1 MCLRVGWVHFVAT
14 KNLYTRNP
22 DMMFTDNY
30 LGKHARMSEKPLPA
44 MDSPLSILVVD
55 DDELNQRMMRLLLR
69 REGYRAEFA
78 SNGLEAVQAV
88 KSGAFDLIL
97 MDLQMPVMDGVEAS
111 RQIRAWENGGNH
123 TYIVALTASYLP
135 EKGRELFEAGLD
147 NYLAKPFDVDHLRNI
162 LQYSL
167 ESRKSQTATAPE
179 RAEPQP
185 PASEP
190 LIDFQKG
197 IQRVGGDESI
207 YKDFLN
213 DFVEELPGRLETL
226 WSCYRNKDLE
236 GLYRAAHNLKGVS
249 ANLGILQLS
258 EGAKRLEKQ
267 ATQGYTESIEPL
279 LTDISYITRVSMEAV
294 LKYVAAGK

>member
-1 MCLRVGWVHFVAT
+1 
-14 KNLYTRNP
+14 
-22 DMMFTDNY
+22 
-30 LGKHARMSEKPLPA
+30 MSEKPVAA

-69 REGYRAEFA
+69 REGHRAVFA

-88 KSGAFDLIL
+88 KSGSFDLIL

-111 RQIRAWENGGNH
+111 RQIRAWENGGSH

-167 ESRKSQTATAPE
+167 ESRKSKPAVAPE
-179 RAEPQP
+179 QPEPQSP
-185 PASEP
+185 TGEP
-190 LIDFQKG
+190 LIDVPRG

-207 YKDFLN
+207 YKDFLH
-213 DFVEELPGRLETL
+213 DLVEELPGRLETL
-226 WSCYRNKDLE
+226 WTCYRNQDME

-249 ANLGILQLS
+249 ANLGVLALS
-258 EGAKRLEKQ
+258 EHAKRLEKQ

-279 LTDISYITRVSMEAV
+279 LTDISYITRVSIEAV
-294 LKYVAAGK
+294 QQYVAAGK